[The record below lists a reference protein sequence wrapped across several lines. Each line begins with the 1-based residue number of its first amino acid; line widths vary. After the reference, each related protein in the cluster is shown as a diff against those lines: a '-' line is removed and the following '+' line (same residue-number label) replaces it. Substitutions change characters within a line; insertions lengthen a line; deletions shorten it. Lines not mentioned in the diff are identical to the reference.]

1 MAGDVVITDEI
12 VLEECTKLLANC
24 SKTIRERFESAFSD
38 MSKLVED
45 WDDADYYNLL
55 NALNAYKSELDTLD
69 EKTNEMIAKAK
80 TKIEMI
86 HALHN
91 MKI

>member
-1 MAGDVVITDEI
+1 MAGDVVITDEA
-12 VLEECTKLLANC
+12 VLEDTTKLLAHC
-24 SKTIRERFESAFSD
+24 SESIRERFETAFSD
-38 MSKLVED
+38 VSKLRDE
-45 WDDADYYNLL
+45 WDDADFQNLY
-55 NALNAYKSELDTLD
+55 NALTAYKTELNTLD

-86 HALHN
+86 HALHS

>member
-1 MAGDVVITDEI
+1 MAGDVVITDEA
-12 VLEECTKLLANC
+12 VLEECTTLLAHC
-24 SKTIRERFESAFSD
+24 SETIRERFESALSD

-55 NALNAYKSELDTLD
+55 NALNAYKTELSSLD
-69 EKTNEMIAKAK
+69 DKTNGLISKAK
-80 TKIEMI
+80 EKIEMI
-86 HALHN
+86 HALHS

>member
-1 MAGDVVITDEI
+1 MAGDVVITDEA

-24 SKTIRERFESAFSD
+24 RDTIRERFETAFSD
-38 MSKLVED
+38 MTKLAED

-55 NALNAYKSELDTLD
+55 NALNAYKSELDSLD
-69 EKTNEMIAKAK
+69 DKTNEMIAKAK

-86 HALHN
+86 HALHS

>member
-1 MAGDVVITDEI
+1 MDDSVIIVDEA
-12 VLEECTKLLANC
+12 VLEDTTKLLAHC
-24 SKTIRERFESAFSD
+24 SESIRERFETAFSD
-38 MSKLVED
+38 VSKLMED
-45 WDDADYYNLL
+45 WDDADFQNLY
-55 NALNAYKSELDTLD
+55 NALTAYKTELNTLD

-86 HALHN
+86 HALHS

>member
-1 MAGDVVITDEI
+1 MADGIIITDDV
-12 VLEECTKLLANC
+12 VLEECTKLLAHC
-24 SKTIRERFESAFSD
+24 SETIRECFESALSD

-55 NALNAYKSELDTLD
+55 NALNAYKTELSSLD
-69 EKTNEMIAKAK
+69 DKTNELISKAK
-80 TKIEMI
+80 EKIEMI
-86 HALHN
+86 HALHS

>member
-1 MAGDVVITDEI
+1 MASDVVITDEV
-12 VLEECTKLLANC
+12 VLEDTTKLLAHC
-24 SKTIRERFESAFSD
+24 SKTIRERFETAFSD
-38 MSKLVED
+38 VSKLIQD
-45 WDDADYYNLL
+45 WDDADFHNLY
-55 NALNAYKSELDTLD
+55 NALTAYKSELDTLD

-86 HALHN
+86 HALHS

>member
-1 MAGDVVITDEI
+1 MAGDVVITDEV

-24 SKTIRERFESAFSD
+24 RDAIRERFETAFSD
-38 MSKLVED
+38 VSKLVEN

-86 HALHN
+86 HALHS